1 MYSDSI
7 HHRKGFIKRAG
18 AAIAAVFV
26 ASSSSRPSA
35 SVKVDSSLE
44 GAPNTSLR
52 RVHAAKGAI
61 ERKV

>member
-7 HHRKGFIKRAG
+7 NHRKGFIKRAG

-26 ASSSSRPSA
+26 ASSSSRPGA
-35 SVKVDSSLE
+35 SVKVDSSIV
-44 GAPNTSLR
+44 GAPNTALR